1 MKPLGIVDVVS
12 LAATLL
18 FAVPIGLFGLT
29 LILEGRRLLGLT
41 GVAVALGLVLAE
53 RYLWSPEDAVLER
66 WRRLVERV
74 GMFPP
79 EDR

>member
-1 MKPLGIVDVVS
+1 MKPLGIVDVFS

-18 FAVPIGLFGLT
+18 FAIPIGLFGLT
-29 LILEGRRLLGLT
+29 LLLEGRRLLGLT

-53 RYLWSPEDAVLER
+53 RYLWSPEDAILER
-66 WRRLVERV
+66 WERFLERV
-74 GMFPP
+74 GIFPP